1 MKQHITETQLTELS
15 ASPVGLR
22 QGGQLSSMAIRER
35 LRAATPK
42 AIERLIELMQSNNH
56 SVALGAVKVCLD
68 KVVPSMTENMLVGKD
83 GEDLRNLINV
93 VIQPKSVAK

>member
-1 MKQHITETQLTELS
+1 MNES
-15 ASPVGLR
+15 ASTPVGLR
-22 QGGQLSSMAIRER
+22 QRGQLSSMAIRER
-35 LRAATPK
+35 LRAATPQ
-42 AIERLIELMQSNNH
+42 AIERLIELMQSDNH
-56 SVALGAVKVCLD
+56 RVALGAVKVCLD

>member
-1 MKQHITETQLTELS
+1 MKKSALT
-15 ASPVGLR
+15 PVESKQR
-22 QGGQLSSMAIRER
+22 GQLSSMAIRER
-35 LRAATPK
+35 LRAATPQ
-42 AIERLIELMQSNNH
+42 AIERLIELMHSKNP

-93 VIQPKSVAK
+93 VIQPKSVAE